1 MNTAGHDLFTG
12 PDQTG
17 DRYGPARVGS
27 GRVDALA
34 ATTDQVL
41 AYSTTTPGA
50 VSASFGVVPV
60 TTDKV
65 SVTKKQTIKVQN
77 TGTRSVDVVLSY
89 EGIIAQPGV
98 SYTVSPRVVRIPAR
112 GSVSATVTMR
122 VVVRDLR
129 HTLDPTMDATQTNP
143 YTGEDEARQYVSDA
157 SGRILISQV
166 GKADLRVPV
175 YGAAKPVATTVAKDG
190 KIGRNPA
197 VILKGRGCGPGHGQ
211 HSVQL
216 AWSPCCS
223 TAPAARSCPSA
234 RTPWWTAASVPPLN
248 VPATCS
254 TSEPGSS
261 PGARGYGDGMMWFGL
276 STFGDWATI
285 GNGVR
290 SVRRLRRDR
299 RRRAGLRDVPAA
311 AWLAPTSTTS

>member
-60 TTDKV
+60 ATDKV

-77 TGTRSVDVVLSY
+77 TGTRSADVVLSY

-98 SYTVSPRVVRIPAR
+98 SYTVSPRVSDSGPWV
-112 GSVSATVTMR
+112 GSATVTMR

-197 VILKGRGCGPGHGQ
+197 VILKGRGFAQGTD
-211 HSVQL
+211 
-216 AWSPCCS
+216 S
-223 TAPAARSCPSA
+223 TAFNSMVSVLQYG
-234 RTPWWTAASVPPLN
+234 ASSPKLPKCSDSVVN
-248 VPATCS
+248 GCVGIAT
-254 TSEPGSS
+254 ERAGDLQYVGAGSS
-261 PGARGYGDGMMWFGL
+261 PGARGYGDG
-276 STFGDWATI
+276 
-285 GNGVR
+285 
-290 SVRRLRRDR
+290 
-299 RRRAGLRDVPAA
+299 
-311 AWLAPTSTTS
+311 